1 MYTNFVSLW
10 SENNQLHMRRLL
22 IVVQIVVLVLC
33 IGCSSDEATMA
44 DIYHAEAIAEEYPD
58 SALTIMRGIDV
69 DKVRTERDMMRYRL
83 VYSEAAYYGGIYVA
97 NDSLTAPLFDYYYA
111 NHESHDE
118 RARAMYQHALVMQN
132 TGKHAEAMFALI
144 EAEKSLAHLDN
155 PRLSGLIHRTKGD
168 IYAAECLFQN
178 ALEEYKLSQE
188 NFEQA
193 ELDYHAAHA
202 TFDITIIYGKLREF
216 DVAIDI
222 LLDAEAQYLRLNY
235 HALLFHAQLELCYDY
250 IQIGDYASC
259 EEVFSRIDKNNGI
272 GYSYC
277 DYYCIEAIIS
287 AYRHDFNKAATLIE
301 MAKKEPILSDT
312 HLSYA
317 EYIVAVI
324 QCNNDTALV
333 KYMAM
338 ISKQDETTLEALD
351 NPILNYQLETLQ
363 KDIDLI
369 TEKNKRIEQQYIFTT
384 IIALCIIAIIVGI
397 FVYRYRQYRNRIN
410 SYINMIDGLELMRKD
425 ISQTEQMASTIER
438 LYRQSIYD
446 LSTLCE
452 IYYEHGDSK
461 RRTAKIVSEVEQ
473 SIEALKNDKLKLSE
487 LETAV
492 NLSMDNIMKKLR
504 EQCPSLNERDMRIAL
519 YTYAGFSNR
528 AISLLVDVNSE
539 TLPKIKYKIREYIK
553 RSNSPDAEM
562 LILPL
567 TQKKR

>member
-1 MYTNFVSLW
+1 
-10 SENNQLHMRRLL
+10 MRRLL
-22 IVVQIVVLVLC
+22 IVAQIVAFVLC

-83 VYSEAAYYGGIYVA
+83 VYSEAAYYGRMYVA
-97 NDSLTAPLFDYYYA
+97 NDSLTKPLFDYYYA
-111 NHESHDE
+111 NHESHDT
-118 RARAMYQHALVMQN
+118 RARAMYQHAHVMQN
-132 TGKHAEAMFALI
+132 SGKHAEAMFALI
-144 EAEKSLAHLDN
+144 EAEKSLAHIDN
-155 PRLSGLIHRTKGD
+155 PRLSGLVHRTKGEL
-168 IYAAECLFQN
+168 YGAECHFQN
-178 ALEEYKLSQE
+178 ALEEYKLAHE
-188 NFEQA
+188 HFEQA
-193 ELDYHAAHA
+193 ELDYHAADV
-202 TFDITIIYGKLREF
+202 TLDIAIMYGKLREF

-222 LLDAEAQYLRLNY
+222 LLDAEAQFLRLNY
-235 HALLFHAQLELCYDY
+235 QALLFYAQLELCYDY
-250 IQIGDYASC
+250 IQIEDFASC
-259 EEVFSRIDKNNGI
+259 EEVFSRIDKNNGV
-272 GYSYC
+272 GYGYGH
-277 DYYCIEAIIS
+277 YYCIEAIIS
-287 AYRHDFNKAATLIE
+287 ALRHDFDKAAALIE
-301 MAKKEPILSDT
+301 MAKKEPIIPDVY
-312 HLSYA
+312 LSYA
-317 EYIVAVI
+317 EYIVVAL
-324 QCNNDTALV
+324 QGNNDTALV
-333 KYMAM
+333 KYVAM
-338 ISKQDETTLEALD
+338 ISKQDEITLEALS
-351 NPILNYQLETLQ
+351 NPILNYQVEALQ

-452 IYYEHGDSK
+452 IYYEQGDSK

-473 SIEALKNDKLKLSE
+473 SIEALKNDKHRLSE

-492 NLSMDNIMKKLR
+492 NLSMDNIMKRLR

-553 RSNSPDAEM
+553 QSNSPDAEM

-567 TQKKR
+567 TQKKC

>member
-1 MYTNFVSLW
+1 MW
-10 SENNQLHMRRLL
+10 SENNPRHMRRIL
-22 IVVQIVVLVLC
+22 IVAQIVALVLC
-33 IGCSSDEATMA
+33 IGCISDEATMA

-83 VYSEAAYYGGIYVA
+83 VYSEAAYYGRMYVA
-97 NDSLTAPLFDYYYA
+97 NDSLTKPLFDYYYA
-111 NHESHDE
+111 NHESHDK
-118 RARAMYQHALVMQN
+118 RARAMYQHAHVKQN
-132 TGKHAEAMFALI
+132 SGKHAEAMFALI

-155 PRLSGLIHRTKGD
+155 PRLAGLVHRDKGD
-168 IYAAECLFQN
+168 IYGAECHFQN
-178 ALEEYKLSQE
+178 ALEEYKLAQE
-188 NFEQA
+188 HFEQA
-193 ELDYHAAHA
+193 GLDYHAAH
-202 TFDITIIYGKLREF
+202 TMYSIGDMLGHLHEF
-216 DVAIDI
+216 DKAIDY
-222 LLDAEAQYLRLNY
+222 LLETETKYVALNY
-235 HALLFHAQLELCYDY
+235 QALLFYAQLELCYDY
-250 IQIGDYASC
+250 IQIKDFASC

-287 AYRHDFNKAATLIE
+287 AYRHDFDKAAALIE
-301 MAKKEPILSDT
+301 MAKQEPILSDT
-312 HLSYA
+312 NLSYA
-317 EYIVAVI
+317 EYIVVAL
-324 QCNNDTALV
+324 QGNNDTALV

-338 ISKQDETTLEALD
+338 ISKQDETTLEALS
-351 NPILNYQLETLQ
+351 NPILNYQVEALQ

-452 IYYEHGDSK
+452 IYYEQGDSK

-492 NLSMDNIMKKLR
+492 NLSMDNIMKRLR

-553 RSNSPDAEM
+553 QSNSPDAEM

-567 TQKKR
+567 TQKKC

>member
-1 MYTNFVSLW
+1 
-10 SENNQLHMRRLL
+10 MRRIL
-22 IVVQIVVLVLC
+22 IVAQIVALVLC
-33 IGCSSDEATMA
+33 IGCISDEATMA

-83 VYSEAAYYGGIYVA
+83 VYSEAAYYGRMYVA
-97 NDSLTAPLFDYYYA
+97 NDSLTKPLFDYYYA
-111 NHESHDE
+111 NHESHDK
-118 RARAMYQHALVMQN
+118 RARAMYQHAHVKQN
-132 TGKHAEAMFALI
+132 SGKHAEAMFALI

-155 PRLSGLIHRTKGD
+155 PRLAGLVHRDKGD
-168 IYAAECLFQN
+168 IYGAECHFQN
-178 ALEEYKLSQE
+178 ALEEYKLAQE
-188 NFEQA
+188 HFEQA
-193 ELDYHAAHA
+193 GLDYHAAH
-202 TFDITIIYGKLREF
+202 TMYSIGDMLGHLHEF
-216 DVAIDI
+216 DKAIDY
-222 LLDAEAQYLRLNY
+222 LLETETKYVALNY
-235 HALLFHAQLELCYDY
+235 QALLFYAQLELCYDY
-250 IQIGDYASC
+250 IQIKDFASC

-287 AYRHDFNKAATLIE
+287 AYRHDFDKAAALIE
-301 MAKKEPILSDT
+301 MAKQEPILSDT
-312 HLSYA
+312 NLSYA
-317 EYIVAVI
+317 EYIVVAL
-324 QCNNDTALV
+324 QGNNDTALV

-338 ISKQDETTLEALD
+338 ISKQDETTLEALS
-351 NPILNYQLETLQ
+351 NPILNYQVEALQ

-452 IYYEHGDSK
+452 IYYEQGDSK

-492 NLSMDNIMKKLR
+492 NLSMDNIMKRLR

-553 RSNSPDAEM
+553 QSNSPDAEM

-567 TQKKR
+567 TQKKC

>member
-1 MYTNFVSLW
+1 MW
-10 SENNQLHMRRLL
+10 SENNQRHMRRLL
-22 IVVQIVVLVLC
+22 IVAQIVAFVLC

-83 VYSEAAYYGGIYVA
+83 VYSEAAYYGRMYVA
-97 NDSLTAPLFDYYYA
+97 NDSLTKPLFDYYYA
-111 NHESHDE
+111 NHESHDK
-118 RARAMYQHALVMQN
+118 RARAMYQHAHVKQN
-132 TGKHAEAMFALI
+132 SGKHAEAMFALI

-155 PRLSGLIHRTKGD
+155 PRLSGLVHRTKGE
-168 IYAAECLFQN
+168 IYAAECHFQN
-178 ALEEYKLSQE
+178 ALEEYKLAQE
-188 NFEQA
+188 HFEQA
-193 ELDYHAAHA
+193 GLDYHAAHA
-202 TFDITIIYGKLREF
+202 TSKIAIIYGKLHEF

-222 LLDAEAQYLRLNY
+222 LLDAEAQFLRLNY
-235 HALLFHAQLELCYDY
+235 QALLFNTQLELCYDY
-250 IQIGDYASC
+250 IQIEDFASC
-259 EEVFSRIDKNNGI
+259 EEVFSRIDKNNGVEY
-272 GYSYC
+272 GYGH
-277 DYYCIEAIIS
+277 YYCIEAIIS
-287 AYRHDFNKAATLIE
+287 AYRHDFDKAAALIE
-301 MAKKEPILSDT
+301 MAKKEPIIPDIY
-312 HLSYA
+312 LSYA
-317 EYIVAVI
+317 EYIVVAL
-324 QCNNDTALV
+324 QGNNDTALV
-333 KYMAM
+333 KYVAM
-338 ISKQDETTLEALD
+338 ISKQDEITLEALS
-351 NPILNYQLETLQ
+351 NPILNYQVEALQ

-452 IYYEHGDSK
+452 IYYEQGDSK

-487 LETAV
+487 LESAV
-492 NLSMDNIMKKLR
+492 NISMDNIMKRLR

-553 RSNSPDAEM
+553 QSNSPDAEM

-567 TQKKR
+567 TQKKC